1 MNLSFKDRIAFYYL
15 VATSALVAL
24 AFLLVYGIVYQT
36 VYDNMDRVLS
46 IEAYKHTTEVIVKGD
61 SIHFINKG
69 EWEEREH
76 REAQVLPVFIQL
88 MNSKGDLMDKS
99 PNLKDQQLLFRPE
112 YEGGHHFDASL
123 NDEVLRQIQI
133 PLRSKDKLQGY
144 IIAAMSMQASI
155 QVLRKLA
162 WAEAISFPVVLISL
176 FYITRSLADR
186 SIKPIKEI
194 TRTARRTS
202 KRFLD
207 ERVPL
212 PEKQDEL
219 YDLSKSIN
227 ALLDR
232 LQHAFQGEKQFSS
245 DASHELRTPLATLRG
260 SLEVLI
266 RKPRSQEEYET
277 TIKSALLQIDRMAD
291 LSDQLLVLARMD
303 SEALNLNPQ
312 ALGIVLEEV
321 LSSLHP
327 AIQAKNL
334 EIHLDLH
341 QLESEEIPGYFGSL
355 IFQNLIGNAVKYS
368 PEFSTIRVEA
378 ETNEQGLSCSVCD
391 QGPGISKEE
400 QSQIFQAFYR
410 SPKAMKNGA
419 PGSGLG
425 LSIAQRAAEAI
436 EARIELQSE
445 PSKGTCFKVHF

>member
-1 MNLSFKDRIAFYYL
+1 MKLSFKDRIAFYYL
-15 VATSALVAL
+15 AATTALVAI

-36 VYDNMDRVLS
+36 VYDNMDQVLS
-46 IEAYKHTTEVIVKGD
+46 IEAYKHTTEVIIEGD

-88 MNSKGDLMDKS
+88 MNSKGELMDKS
-99 PNLKDQQLLFRPE
+99 PNLKNQELLFHPE

-133 PLRSKDKLQGY
+133 PLRTKDKLQGY
-144 IIAAMSMQASI
+144 ILAAMSMQASI

-186 SIKPIKEI
+186 SIRPIKEI
-194 TRTARRTS
+194 TRTAGRTS

-212 PEKQDEL
+212 PAKQDEL
-219 YDLSKSIN
+219 YDLSQSIN

-232 LQHAFQGEKQFSS
+232 LQHAFKGEKQFSS

-266 RKPRSQEEYET
+266 RKARSQEEYEA
-277 TIKSALLQIDRMAD
+277 TIKSALVQIDRMAD

-303 SEALNLNPQ
+303 SEALNLNQQ
-312 ALGIVLEEV
+312 ALGIVIEEV

-327 AIQAKNL
+327 LIQAKNL
-334 EIHLDLH
+334 KVHLDLH
-341 QLESEEIPGYFGSL
+341 QLESQEIPAYFGTL

-368 PEFSTIRVEA
+368 PESSELRIEANST
-378 ETNEQGLSCSVCD
+378 ETGFTCSICD
-391 QGPGISKEE
+391 QGPGIPKEE
-400 QSQIFQAFYR
+400 QAQIFQAFYR
-410 SPKAMKNGA
+410 SPQAIQNGA

-445 PSKGTCFKVHF
+445 AGKGTCFYLHL